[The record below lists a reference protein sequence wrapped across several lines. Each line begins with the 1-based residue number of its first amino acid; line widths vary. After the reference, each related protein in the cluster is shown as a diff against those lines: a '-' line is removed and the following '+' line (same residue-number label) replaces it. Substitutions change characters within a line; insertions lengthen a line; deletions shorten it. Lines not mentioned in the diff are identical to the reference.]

1 MATDAKS
8 RALEIVQERRNAYD
22 QKVTAGNAISDTFQF
37 NIRHNGRTDHRIN
50 WSYGVETE
58 NGPKTMLGKQEFQ
71 TF

>member
-22 QKVTAGNAISDTFQF
+22 QKVTAGNAIPHTFQF
-37 NIRHNGRTDHRIN
+37 HIRHNGRTDHRIN
-50 WSYGVETE
+50 WSYGIETNE
-58 NGPKTMLGKQEFQ
+58 GPRTMLGKQEFQ